1 MEAEEREPQR
11 TIEKKMS
18 IWILVVV
25 KDLKYADESREVT
38 ECSLATRLQIAQQIM
53 FTVTFAVNL
62 ICFIFRT
69 FA

>member
-25 KDLKYADESREVT
+25 KDLKYADESGEVT
-38 ECSLATRLQIAQQIM
+38 ECNLATRFQIAQQIM

-62 ICFIFRT
+62 ICFIFRI